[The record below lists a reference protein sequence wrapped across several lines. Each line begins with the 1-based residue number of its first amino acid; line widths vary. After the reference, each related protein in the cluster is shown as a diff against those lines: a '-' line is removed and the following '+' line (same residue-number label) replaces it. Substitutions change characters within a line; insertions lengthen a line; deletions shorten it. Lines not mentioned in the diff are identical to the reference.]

1 MICPD
6 YQETEKHPKVTV
18 RVLIHKTMD
27 RTDKTSLFKT
37 VTQNTQ
43 YFFLPQPI
51 LHRST
56 LFFFFFI
63 SNYIEGLPN
72 GNTSHSFICSL
83 LERADSQFVLFSC
96 RKTDVWWARVKEQLR
111 PRRVAGRKARPFPPS
126 PGQVLPAVWPV
137 SPPTR

>member
-56 LFFFFFI
+56 LFFFF
-63 SNYIEGLPN
+63 L
-72 GNTSHSFICSL
+72 SL
-83 LERADSQFVLFSC
+83 TTLKDYQMVIPLILLSVLC
-96 RKTDVWWARVKEQLR
+96 WKELILNLCYSLVEKQMC
-111 PRRVAGRKARPFPPS
+111 G
-126 PGQVLPAVWPV
+126 GQG
-137 SPPTR
+137 